1 MATLR
6 ELKGRIGSVASSEKI
21 TGAMKMISSAKM
33 HKAEQSLKRL
43 LPFRTQ
49 IESIIGNLLTS
60 DAECSSPLL
69 EVRDVHKREAVMK
82 SPSTKER
89 LFVIYKVGIVVFGSD
104 DGLCGAYNVN
114 IFKQLLARINDLRAE
129 LGLDLAVAIYPV
141 GGKMTKAVRK
151 ITGDG
156 ISVETMFGVD
166 SKTTGDGV
174 REFTDMLQ
182 GKFLKGE
189 LDRIDLLYM
198 SFKSVSRQRPKA
210 EQLIPVVEST
220 FSQNGVVESVR
231 PYIFEPDANTIF
243 RSVLPMFLMAVM
255 QDVFTENRA
264 SEQAARVMAMQ
275 SANDNAKKL
284 LDQLR
289 LEYNKLRQQSIT
301 TELLDILG
309 GQVQS

>member
-33 HKAEQSLKRL
+33 HKAELSLKRL
-43 LPFRTQ
+43 LPFRSQ
-49 IESIIGNLLTS
+49 IESIIGNLLTA
-60 DAECSSPLL
+60 DADFTSPLTETR
-69 EVRDVHKREAVMK
+69 EVRNV
-82 SPSTKER
+82 S
-89 LFVIYKVGIVVFGSD
+89 IVVFGSD

-114 IFKQLLARINDLRAE
+114 IFKQLRARMAALRE
-129 LGLDLAVAIYPV
+129 KFGSNVTFDIYPV
-141 GGKMTKAVRK
+141 GAKMVKIVGKMKDASLRTVR
-151 ITGDG
+151 
-156 ISVETMFGVD
+156 VEPQVD

-174 REFTDMLQ
+174 KIFCEKLQRRFLASETDRV
-182 GKFLKGE
+182 E
-189 LDRIDLLYM
+189 LLYM
-198 SFKSVSRQRPKA
+198 KFLSAGRQRPQSDALLPVTEDTFRGADVK
-210 EQLIPVVEST
+210 EQC
-220 FSQNGVVESVR
+220 R

-243 RSVLPMFLMAVM
+243 RSVLPMFLMAVT
-255 QDVFTENRA
+255 QEVFTENRA

-284 LDQLR
+284 LEQLR

-309 GQVQS
+309 GQVR

>member
-33 HKAEQSLKRL
+33 HKAEQSLRRL

-49 IESIIGNLLTS
+49 IESIIGNLLTA
-60 DAECSSPLL
+60 DADFSSPLL
-69 EVRDVHKREAVMK
+69 EARQIKNVSV
-82 SPSTKER
+82 
-89 LFVIYKVGIVVFGSD
+89 VVFGSD

-114 IFKQLLARINDLRAE
+114 IFKQLLQHLDSLRKKY
-129 LGLDLAVAIYPV
+129 GQDVTFSIYPV
-141 GGKMTKAVRK
+141 GAKMLKAVSK
-151 ITGDG
+151 IAING
-156 ISVETMFGVD
+156 IDVVTAEGVD

-174 REFTDMLQ
+174 RVFVDELQARFLSGDTD
-182 GKFLKGE
+182 KV
-189 LDRIDLLYM
+189 DILYM
-198 SFKSVSRQRPKA
+198 SFKSISRQRPVA
-210 EQLIPVVEST
+210 EQLLPVVAGT
-220 FSQNGVVESVR
+220 FSANDVTPSLR
-231 PYIFEPDANTIF
+231 PYIFEPDATTIF
-243 RSVLPMFLMAVM
+243 RSVLPMFIMAVM

-275 SANDNAKKL
+275 SANDNARKL
-284 LDQLR
+284 LDELQ

-309 GQVQS
+309 GQVR